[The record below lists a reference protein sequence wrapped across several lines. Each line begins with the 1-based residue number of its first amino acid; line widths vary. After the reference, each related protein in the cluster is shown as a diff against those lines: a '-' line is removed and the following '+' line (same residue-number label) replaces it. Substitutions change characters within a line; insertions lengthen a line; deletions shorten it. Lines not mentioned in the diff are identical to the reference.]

1 MTEKPDLN
9 MYQQILDNFD
19 AFCDGF
25 EQQAAERFL
34 RGNEESPVLSRYSDK
49 HRGATPRVVS
59 EISEPG
65 TEGLPARE
73 PTIDVQASHSDGEGE
88 SGTDA

>member
-1 MTEKPDLN
+1 MEPNFQD
-9 MYQQILDNFD
+9 YQNILDNFD

-34 RGNEESPVLSRYSDK
+34 RGDREQPVLQRY
-49 HRGATPRVVS
+49 ATQGGGDTPSAVR

-65 TEGLPARE
+65 GETPEIGE
-73 PTIDVQASHSDGEGE
+73 STIDVQATYSDGEGDV
-88 SGTDA
+88 STDT

>member
-1 MTEKPDLN
+1 MEKPDIN

-25 EQQAAERFL
+25 QQQAAERYL
-34 RGNEESPVLSRYSDK
+34 RGNDESPVLSRYAAQY
-49 HRGATPRVVS
+49 RGDTPSVVT

-65 TEGLPARE
+65 GETPSTGE
-73 PTIDVQASHSDGEGE
+73 PTVDVQASELD
-88 SGTDA
+88 

>member
-1 MTEKPDLN
+1 MEKPDIN

-25 EQQAAERFL
+25 QQQAAERYL
-34 RGNEESPVLSRYSDK
+34 RGNDESPVLSRYSTQY
-49 HRGATPRVVS
+49 RGDTPSAVT

-65 TEGLPARE
+65 GKTPTVGES
-73 PTIDVQASHSDGEGE
+73 TIDVQASEFE
-88 SGTDA
+88 

>member
-19 AFCDGF
+19 SFCDGF

-34 RGNEESPVLSRYSDK
+34 RGNEESPVLTKYSDK

-65 TEGLPARE
+65 GESLPIGE
-73 PTIDVQASHSDGEGE
+73 STIDVQATDSNGEGDV
-88 SGTDA
+88 STDA

>member
-1 MTEKPDLN
+1 MEKPDVN

-34 RGNEESPVLSRYSDK
+34 RGDREQPVLQRYAAQGGGD
-49 HRGATPRVVS
+49 TPSAVR

-65 TEGLPARE
+65 GETPKAGES
-73 PTIDVQASHSDGEGE
+73 TIDVQATYSDGEGDL
-88 SGTDA
+88 STDA

>member
-25 EQQAAERFL
+25 EKQAAERFL
-34 RGNEESPVLSRYSDK
+34 RGGKDGSVLGKYASQSGGD
-49 HRGATPRVVS
+49 TPSAVR

-65 TEGLPARE
+65 GEDPKIGE
-73 PTIDVQASHSDGEGE
+73 STIDVQASYSDGEGE
-88 SGTDA
+88 SSTDA

>member
-1 MTEKPDLN
+1 MEKPDVN

-25 EQQAAERFL
+25 QQQAAERYL
-34 RGNEESPVLSRYSDK
+34 RGNDESPVLSRYAAQY
-49 HRGATPRVVS
+49 RGDTPSAVTEV
-59 EISEPG
+59 SEPG

-73 PTIDVQASHSDGEGE
+73 STIDVQASDSDGVRE
-88 SGTDA
+88 DL

>member
-1 MTEKPDLN
+1 MEKPDVN

-19 AFCDGF
+19 VFCDGF

-34 RGNEESPVLSRYSDK
+34 RGNDESPILSRYSAQ
-49 HRGATPRVVS
+49 HRGDTPSAVT

-65 TEGLPARE
+65 GETPKAGES
-73 PTIDVQASHSDGEGE
+73 TIDVQASELE
-88 SGTDA
+88 

>member
-1 MTEKPDLN
+1 MEKPDIN

-34 RGNEESPVLSRYSDK
+34 RGNDESPILSRYADK
-49 HRGATPRVVS
+49 HRGATPRAVTEV
-59 EISEPG
+59 SEPG
-65 TEGLPARE
+65 TESLPARE
-73 PTIDVQASHSDGEGE
+73 STIDVQASNSDGVRE
-88 SGTDA
+88 DL